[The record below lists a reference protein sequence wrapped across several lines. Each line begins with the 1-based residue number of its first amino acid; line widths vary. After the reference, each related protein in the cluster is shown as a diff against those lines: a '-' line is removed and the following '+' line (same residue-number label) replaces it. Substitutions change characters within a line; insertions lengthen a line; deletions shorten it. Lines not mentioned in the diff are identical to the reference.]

1 MADDFSNLRKLK
13 KPLFQPAENIIAIK
27 QTTCPKSIGKI
38 RFVITRNKN
47 NSWVD
52 DLHEQEQLNMLERIY
67 H

>member
-1 MADDFSNLRKLK
+1 MSDDFSNLRKLK
-13 KPLFQPAENIIAIK
+13 KPLFQPGENVIAIK
-27 QTTCPKSIGKI
+27 QTTRPKSVPKV

-52 DLHEQEQLNMLERIY
+52 DLHAQEQLNLLERIY